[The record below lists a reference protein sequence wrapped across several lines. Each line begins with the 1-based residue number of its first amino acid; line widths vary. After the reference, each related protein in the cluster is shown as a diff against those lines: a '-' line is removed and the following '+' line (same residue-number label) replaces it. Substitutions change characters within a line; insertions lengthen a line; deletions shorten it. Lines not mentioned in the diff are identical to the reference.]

1 MRGEED
7 FYEASAWV
15 ISTRE
20 SIYLNDIEIIKLAE
34 LIKEGGI
41 SFIEAF
47 TLNMGNDNKSMLL
60 CFMA

>member
-1 MRGEED
+1 MRVEED
-7 FYEASAWV
+7 FYESSARV
-15 ISTRE
+15 ISTSK

-47 TLNMGNDNKSMLL
+47 TFNMGNDNKSMLL

>member
-7 FYEASAWV
+7 FYESSARV

>member
-1 MRGEED
+1 MNLLL
-7 FYEASAWV
+7 V
-15 ISTRE
+15 ISTSK
-20 SIYLNDIEIIKLAE
+20 SIYLNEIEIINLVE

-60 CFMA
+60 CCMA